1 MCKKFT
7 HYINASVKILHF
19 ARFYTKLAD
28 FTQIVVFYC
37 TFLYIISVLNE
48 RQERGQQYEIYIK
61 RN

>member
-7 HYINASVKILHF
+7 RYINASVKILHF

-37 TFLYIISVLNE
+37 AFLYIISVL
-48 RQERGQQYEIYIK
+48 IK
-61 RN
+61 TGKRTTK